1 MPLALPAA
9 SNRRNAP
16 ATAATP
22 PWIAAPGA
30 ERWTGPAPP
39 QAAQGAAPDR
49 QPGAGSTP
57 GVHHGPGGEPR
68 SAARPGTKPGS
79 AIVLI
84 DGNNFYASCEAAL
97 DPSLRGRPLVVLSNN
112 DGCIVARSAE
122 ARALGIAMG
131 TPYFKV
137 RRELEQHAVVVRSSN
152 YALYA
157 DMSQRL
163 MRSLEAWVEELE
175 VYSIDEAFGR
185 LQRPAPGASWGPA
198 RDDSAGAGDLRA
210 WGLALRR
217 QVRRQLGLPI
227 AIGIAPSKVLAKLAN
242 KLAKTDHAHRGVFD
256 LGAVADPDLW
266 LEQLP
271 VEEVWGI
278 GRKLSRWC
286 RLRGAA
292 NARQLR
298 DLASGELRSKAGVV
312 GLRLQQEL
320 RGHSCLP
327 LALAPAPKR
336 ETCVSRSFSEPV
348 RELGQLRQAIAT
360 YLSRA
365 AEKLRRQQQLTDT
378 VTVFVRSSPFNGSQ
392 FYAKA
397 ATVTLPLASQDTA
410 VLLAAAL
417 PLAAL
422 LFKPHKPLQKAGVLL
437 QNLQPLNQLQHNLL
451 APLPEAQQQRR
462 ERLLATVDG
471 LNRHYG
477 SGTIAWAACGLRP
490 AWAMKRQR
498 LSNAATTRLA
508 NIPLAWAR

>member
-1 MPLALPAA
+1 MPLALPPAPIRRSEPAAAA
-9 SNRRNAP
+9 SRPGRGAGP
-16 ATAATP
+16 GVLSGSGSAGSG
-22 PWIAAPGA
+22 PGA
-30 ERWTGPAPP
+30 
-39 QAAQGAAPDR
+39 
-49 QPGAGSTP
+49 
-57 GVHHGPGGEPR
+57 
-68 SAARPGTKPGS
+68 KPGI

-137 RRELEQHAVVVRSSN
+137 RRQLERQGVVVRSSN

-163 MRSLEAWVEELE
+163 MRSLEPWVEELE
-175 VYSIDEAFGR
+175 IYSIDEAFGR
-185 LQRPAPGASWGPA
+185 LHRPAPGASWCPGDGPGG
-198 RDDSAGAGDLRA
+198 STSGDLVA

-242 KLAKTDHAHRGVFD
+242 KLAKKDPAHRGVFD
-256 LGAVADPDLW
+256 LGAVGDPGPW

-292 NARQLR
+292 NALQLR

-320 RGHSCLP
+320 RGHSCLA
-327 LALAPAPKR
+327 LALAPAAKR
-336 ETCVSRSFSEPV
+336 ETCVSRSFSEPI
-348 RELGQLRQAIAT
+348 RELEQLRQAIAT

-365 AEKLRRQQQLTDT
+365 AEKLRRQRQLTDT

-392 FYAKA
+392 FYANA
-397 ATVTLPLASQDTA
+397 ATVTLNLASQDTA

-422 LFKPHKPLQKAGVLL
+422 LFKAHKPLQKAGVLL
-437 QNLQPLNQLQHNLL
+437 QNLQPISQLQHSML
-451 APLPEAQQQRR
+451 APLPEAEQQRR
-462 ERLLATVDG
+462 ELLLATIDG
-471 LNRHYG
+471 LNRRYG
-477 SGTIAWAACGLRP
+477 SGTVAWAACGLRP

-498 LSNAATTRLA
+498 LSCAATTRLA
-508 NIPLAWAR
+508 AIPLVWAR